1 MRLVVDASAIVPF
14 VTDEQGSRDLA
25 PLLAAGHE
33 LHVPAV
39 CDCEVVGGLAKQVRS
54 GWVSG
59 AIARDAL
66 IDYVSLPIARHL
78 HLGLVARTFELS
90 ANFAAADASYVAL
103 AEVLDARLVTLDG
116 ALGRAVRQ
124 HTNIEVLP

>member
-25 PLLAAGHE
+25 PLLTAGHE

-54 GWVSG
+54 
-59 AIARDAL
+59 
-66 IDYVSLPIARHL
+66 
-78 HLGLVARTFELS
+78 
-90 ANFAAADASYVAL
+90 AL